1 MKHLTI
7 AHKIIGLAV
16 FALTLLALLSWAGIS
31 SASGVAEEAD
41 HLAQTPDAM
50 RGAAYADM
58 YHDAVNNLVVG
69 ALAAG
74 DTRTAEEAKPELVEA
89 VAAFNAE
96 LDRAVEADVSSEV
109 TDAVEAVRPE
119 VELYGTL
126 GFSAL
131 DAIAT
136 GEPSAQALSEFES
149 QFSVLEEALPGI
161 AESVTTA
168 TAEARQ
174 NAENAAADGRR
185 LSLILLAVAAIV
197 LAGGSWW
204 FARSIVPPLRRTAEV
219 LTAVGSGDFTQRVG
233 ASGEDEVARMGHAL
247 DGALE
252 QLSSTISE
260 IGNHSSTLAA
270 AAEELNAV
278 SSQLASAA
286 EETSVQ
292 AGIVSSAAG
301 QVSENVAVV
310 AAGTGEMTASIQE
323 ISHGA
328 QDAVSVADDAA
339 QRAQAT
345 NDTVAKLGESSA
357 EIGNVI
363 KVITSI
369 AEQTNLLA
377 LNATIEAARAGE
389 AGKGFAVVAHEV
401 KELASATAAATAD
414 ISDRISAIQGDAAES
429 VRAIGEITD
438 IIGRVGET
446 QASIASAVEQ
456 QTATTNEIGR
466 NVAEAADNSTEI
478 ARNISG
484 VAQSAEDASMGASNV
499 LDTAAELSRMAGE
512 LQVLVSGFRC

>member
-1 MKHLTI
+1 MQHLTI
-7 AHKIIGLAV
+7 AKKLIGLAV
-16 FALTLLALLSWAGIS
+16 TSLILLTVVAWAGL
-31 SASGVAEEAD
+31 SATSGVADEAAT
-41 HLAQTPDAM
+41 LARTPDAM

-58 YHDAVNNLVVG
+58 YHDAANAIVVKSV
-69 ALAAG
+69 ALDDPATASAA
-74 DTRTAEEAKPELVEA
+74 TAELIETIE
-89 VAAFNAE
+89 AFNAE
-96 LDRAVEADVSSEV
+96 LDRAKDANVSQGISDEV
-109 TDAVEAVRPE
+109 DAIRPE
-119 VELYGTL
+119 VAEYGSR
-126 GFSAL
+126 GQAVL
-131 DAIAT
+131 DAIAAGQPT
-136 GEPSAQALSEFES
+136 DSLVAEFDAQFTL
-149 QFSVLEEALPGI
+149 LEEGLPRVSEEV
-161 AESVTTA
+161 ATA
-168 TAEARQ
+168 TAEAQERS
-174 NAENAAADGRR
+174 EDAAAAGRR
-185 LSLILLAVAAIV
+185 LSLTLLLVAAVA
-197 LAGGSWW
+197 LAALSWMI
-204 FARSIVPPLRRTAEV
+204 ARSILVPLRRTAVV
-219 LTAVGSGDFTQRVG
+219 LAAVAEGDLTGRVEATG
-233 ASGEDEVARMGHAL
+233 DDEVARMGQAL
-247 DGALE
+247 DGALD
-252 QLSSTISE
+252 QLATTMGE
-260 IGNHSSTLAA
+260 IGNHSATLAS
-270 AAEELNAV
+270 AAEELTAV

-286 EETSVQ
+286 QETSAQ

-328 QDAVSVADDAA
+328 QDAVNVADDAA

-345 NDTVAKLGESSA
+345 NDTVAKLGVSSA
-357 EIGNVI
+357 EIGNVV

-484 VAQSAEDASMGASNV
+484 VARAAEDASMGASNTS
-499 LDTAAELSRMAGE
+499 DTAAELSRMAGE